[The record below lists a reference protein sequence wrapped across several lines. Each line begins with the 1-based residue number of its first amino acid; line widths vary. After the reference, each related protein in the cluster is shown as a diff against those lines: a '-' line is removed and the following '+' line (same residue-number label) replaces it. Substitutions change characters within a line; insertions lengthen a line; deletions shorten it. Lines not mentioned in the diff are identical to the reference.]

1 MGNWLA
7 DEGGCG
13 RVGGYFA
20 PVAIKEI
27 EKQEVFG

>member
-1 MGNWLA
+1 MGDWLA

-20 PVAIKEI
+20 RVDSKET